1 MHAAR
6 GHDSEQEGADQE
18 VVDNARKR
26 TKDEY
31 SVRVGDDFPLG
42 KVAGGKHGMGGILP
56 LTIAAIGVNRFLR
69 VQHRR
74 RNNGQK
80 RSFVPTAARL
90 CRTTNV
96 LVHMPFF

>member
-1 MHAAR
+1 
-6 GHDSEQEGADQE
+6 
-18 VVDNARKR
+18 
-26 TKDEY
+26 
-31 SVRVGDDFPLG
+31 
-42 KVAGGKHGMGGILP
+42 MGGILP